1 MEQENGFVTG
11 FFAGGTDTVSSD
23 SDSFRTSQSDVCDDQ
38 EEDTAEVDGDGG
50 GGGGDV
56 GGDLLQVM
64 I

>member
-1 MEQENGFVTG
+1 MEQENGFVTE
-11 FFAGGTDTVSSD
+11 FFAVSSD

-56 GGDLLQVM
+56 GADLLQVM